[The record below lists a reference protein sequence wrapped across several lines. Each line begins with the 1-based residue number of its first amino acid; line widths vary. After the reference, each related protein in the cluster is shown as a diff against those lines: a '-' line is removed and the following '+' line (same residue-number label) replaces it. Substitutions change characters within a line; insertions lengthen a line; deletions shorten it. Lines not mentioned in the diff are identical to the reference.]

1 MRRLLALAVAVLC
14 VFGVA
19 ACGSSDDKDSGSSGS
34 SGTASTTASEG
45 SGGRRFKI
53 GMANFTLGAPYFI
66 GISKTVERDGQRA
79 GNEVL
84 VTDAKGDAAAL
95 TSNVEDLLA
104 QGVDGIVI
112 SGGPLEAAPAALNAI
127 KQKGIPV
134 VLVDRKFQSGDYT
147 SWVGPDNEAI
157 GRQDGE
163 YISERLGGSGKVAII
178 RGGPADNSIGLAR
191 TEGVRSVLEG
201 AGIELV
207 VAPDFGEWSSDGGLR
222 VMENLLA
229 KNKDLDAVFC
239 ENDSMCLGA
248 QKAIRDAGKSEQI
261 FIAGVDG
268 QKEALA
274 EIRRGGNYEVTGL
287 NDAVTMGD
295 AAFERLIELLDGGQA
310 EKDTVVPSPQ
320 ITRANVDDYYDPNS
334 EF

>member
-1 MRRLLALAVAVLC
+1 MRRLLATAVAVTC
-14 VFGVA
+14 AFGVV
-19 ACGSSDDKDSGSSGS
+19 ACGSSDDDKS
-34 SGTASTTASEG
+34 ASTGAATTAA
-45 SGGRRFKI
+45 SGAKTHKI
-53 GMANFTLGAPYFI
+53 GMANFMLGAPYFI
-66 GISKTVERDGQRA
+66 GISKTVERAGQRD
-79 GNEVL
+79 GNTVS
-84 VTDAKGDAAAL
+84 VTDAKADAAAL
-95 TSNVEDLLA
+95 TADVEDLLA
-104 QGVDGIVI
+104 KGVDGIII

-134 VLVDRKFQSGDYT
+134 VLVDRKFQSGEYT

-163 YISERLGGSGKVAII
+163 YVAEQLGGRGKVAII

-191 TEGVRSVLEG
+191 TEGFRSVIEG
-201 AGIELV
+201 ESGIEV
-207 VAPDFGEWSSDGGLR
+207 VTAPDFGEWSSDGGLR

-229 KNKDLDAVFC
+229 KNKDIRAVFC

-248 QKAIRDAGKSEQI
+248 QKAIKDAGRSDQI
-261 FIAGVDG
+261 IIAGVDG

-274 EIRRGGNYEVTGL
+274 EIRRGGNYVVTGL

-295 AAFERLIELLDGGQA
+295 AAYARLIEILDGQDA
-310 EKDTVVPSPQ
+310 EQDTVVPSPQ
-320 ITRANVDDYYDPNS
+320 ITKDNVDEYYDPNS

>member
-1 MRRLLALAVAVLC
+1 MRRLLALVVAVTC

-19 ACGSSDDKDSGSSGS
+19 ACGSSDDDSGSAD
-34 SGTASTTASEG
+34 TAGAAATNADAGASEAKTY
-45 SGGRRFKI
+45 KI
-53 GMANFTLGAPYFI
+53 GMANFMLGAPYFI
-66 GISKTVERDGQRA
+66 GISKTVERGAQRD
-79 GNEVL
+79 GNEVS

-104 QGVDGIVI
+104 KDVDGIII

-127 KQKGIPV
+127 AQKGIPV

-163 YISERLGGSGKVAII
+163 YIADRLGGRGKVAII

-191 TEGVRSVLEG
+191 TDGVKSVLEG
-201 AGIELV
+201 TAIEVV
-207 VAPDFGEWSSDGGLR
+207 VAPDFGEWGSDGGLR

-229 KNKDLDAVFC
+229 KNSDIDAVFC

-248 QKAIRDAGKSEQI
+248 QKAINDAGRSREI
-261 FIAGVDG
+261 LIAGVDG

-274 EIRRGGNYEVTGL
+274 AIRRGGNYEVTGL
-287 NDAVTMGD
+287 NDAITMGD
-295 AAFERLIELLDGGQA
+295 AAYARLIELLGGREA

-320 ITRANVDDYYDPNS
+320 ITRANVDEYYDPNS

>member
-19 ACGSSDDKDSGSSGS
+19 ACGSSDDDDSGSTGS
-34 SGTASTTASEG
+34 SGAASTTASEDA
-45 SGGRRFKI
+45 GGRRFKI

-79 GNEVL
+79 GDEVL

-104 QGVDGIVI
+104 QDVDGIVI

-134 VLVDRKFQSGDYT
+134 VLVDRKFQTGDYT

-163 YISERLGGSGKVAII
+163 YIAERLGGRGKVAII

-201 AGIELV
+201 AGVELV

-229 KNKDLDAVFC
+229 KNNDLDAVFC

-295 AAFERLIELLDGGQA
+295 AAYERLLELLNGREA

>member
-1 MRRLLALAVAVLC
+1 MVVAVLC

-19 ACGSSDDKDSGSSGS
+19 ACGSSDDDDS
-34 SGTASTTASEG
+34 ASTGTTGGAAETTAAPAEESSA
-45 SGGRRFKI
+45 SGGRYKI

-66 GISKTVERDGQRA
+66 GISKTVERDGQRD
-79 GNEVL
+79 GNEVS

-104 QGVDGIVI
+104 KDVQGIII

-127 KQKGIPV
+127 AEKGIPV
-134 VLVDRKFQSGDYT
+134 VLVDRKFQSGEYT

-163 YISERLGGSGKVAII
+163 YIAERLGGRGKVAII

-191 TEGVRSVLEG
+191 TDGVKAVLE
-201 AGIELV
+201 ARGIDIV
-207 VAPDFGEWSSDGGLR
+207 VAPDFAEWGADGGLR

-229 KNKDLDAVFC
+229 KNSDLDAVFC

-248 QKAIRDAGKSEQI
+248 QKAIRDAGKDGDI

-295 AAFERLIELLDGGQA
+295 AAYARLIELLDGAEA
-310 EKDTVVPSPQ
+310 EKDTVIPSPQ
-320 ITRANVDDYYDPNS
+320 ITRANVDEYYDPNS